1 MDATPPTA
9 LAVSVLLPA
18 VLALLA
24 IWAYL
29 ALAAARELVQR
40 LTRR

>member
-18 VLALLA
+18 ALALLA
-24 IWAYL
+24 IWAFL
-29 ALAAARELVQR
+29 ALAARELVRR